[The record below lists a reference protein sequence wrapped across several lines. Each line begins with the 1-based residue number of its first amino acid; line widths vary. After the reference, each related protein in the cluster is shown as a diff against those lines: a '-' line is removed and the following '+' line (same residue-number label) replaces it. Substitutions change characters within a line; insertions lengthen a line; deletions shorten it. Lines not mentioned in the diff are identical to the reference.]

1 MTQGPIALRMARRE
15 LRGGLKGFRVFLACL
30 TLGVGA
36 IAAVGSISS
45 SIVGGLRADGQIIL
59 GGDIALRTTHRD
71 ITTAQRDWIGRQGT
85 SSLAVFMRAMARAT
99 EGTERSLIDMKAVDS
114 RYPLYGNVVTDPPMA
129 VGDALAK
136 REGHWGALVDS
147 ALLERLG
154 LKLGGKVRVGDA
166 IYQIRATMVR
176 EPDRV
181 GGVRPVALGP
191 RFMISEASLPDT
203 GLIQPG
209 SQVRYLNRVRLA
221 NGVDVKQWRN
231 TLKSEF
237 PDAGWSIRDR
247 TDASPTVKRFID
259 RTALFMTLVGLTAL
273 LVGGVGVGNAV
284 RTYLGGKTATIATL
298 KCLGA
303 PSGLI
308 FRIYLTQIL
317 IMSLI
322 GVVIGL
328 ALGIAAPYVMAAL
341 FPENELVSS
350 GLGVHAGPL
359 ILATAFGLLATLV
372 FSLWPL
378 ARACVVRA
386 GALFRDTV
394 APVRSW
400 PAKRYIAMTGV
411 AAFALAA
418 LAVGTAVDKRIAL
431 WFVGGAIVAM
441 VVFRLAGLLVVAA
454 ARRLRNLRRTAL
466 RLGLANLHRPG
477 APTAGVVMSLG
488 LGLTVLVTV
497 ALIEGNM
504 RHQIKENLPEKAPA
518 YFFVDIQ
525 PNQVPAFEKT
535 VHRVDGAA
543 ELERT
548 PMLRGRITAVNGTPS
563 EKVKAAPN
571 VAWVLR
577 GDRGL
582 TWSAAPPPGAK
593 IVAGS
598 WWPMD
603 YSGPPLVSLAADAA
617 QGLGIGI
624 GDTLTVNILGRSLT
638 ARVASLREIRWG
650 SLRMNFVLMFSP
662 GVIENAPQTHLATV
676 RAEDGLDRAIER
688 AVTDQFPNIT
698 AIRIKDVLQ
707 TVNQFLERVGLAVRL
722 TAAVT
727 IVAGILVLAGAV
739 AAGHSRRVY
748 ESVVLKVLGA
758 TRRDVIRAFLVEFG
772 VLGLATAA
780 VASILGSIAAWAVIT
795 QVMRVEW
802 VFLPSVVAIT
812 VVGATLITLGFGM
825 VGTWRAMGQKAAPHL
840 RNE

>member
-1 MTQGPIALRMARRE
+1 MSQGPVAIRLARRE

-59 GGDIALRTTHRD
+59 GGDVALRTTHRD
-71 ITTAQRDWIGRQGT
+71 ISAAQRDWLSREGT
-85 SSLAVFMRAMARAT
+85 VSLAVFMRAMARAT
-99 EGTERSLIDMKAVDS
+99 AGSERSLIDMKAVDA
-114 RYPLYGNVVTDPPMA
+114 RYPLYGEVVTDPPMKLD
-129 VGDALAK
+129 DALAR
-136 REGHWGALVDS
+136 REGRWGAVVDA

-154 LKLGGKVRVGDA
+154 LKVGETVRVGDA
-166 IYQIRATMVR
+166 VYQIRATMVR

-181 GGVRPVALGP
+181 GGVRPLALGP
-191 RFMISEASLPDT
+191 RFMIAESSLPAT

-209 SQVRYLNRVRLA
+209 SQVRYLNRIRLA
-221 NGVDVKQWRN
+221 NGADVKSWRN
-231 TLKSEF
+231 DLTTAF

-247 TDASPTVKRFID
+247 TDASPTVKRFVD

-308 FRIYLTQIL
+308 FRIYLSQIM
-317 IMSLI
+317 IMAVI
-322 GVVIGL
+322 GIAIGL
-328 ALGIAAPYVMAAL
+328 ALGIAAPYVMSVL
-341 FPENELVSS
+341 FPENELVAS
-350 GLGVHAGPL
+350 GLGVHSGPL
-359 ILATAFGLLATLV
+359 VLAAVFGLLATLV

-394 APVRSW
+394 APVRTW
-400 PAKRYIAMTGV
+400 PAKRYIAMTAV
-411 AAFALAA
+411 AALALAA
-418 LAVGTAVDKRIAL
+418 LAVATAVDKRIAL
-431 WFVGGAIVAM
+431 WFVGGAVVAM
-441 VVFRLAGLLVVAA
+441 AVFRVAGLMVVAG
-454 ARRLRNLRRTAL
+454 ARRLRNLRRTAF

-518 YFFVDIQ
+518 YFFIDIQ
-525 PNQVPAFEKT
+525 PNQVPAFEKA
-535 VHRVDGAA
+535 VHRVDSAA
-543 ELERT
+543 ELQRT
-548 PMLRGRITAVNGTPS
+548 PMLRGRITAVNGTPAD
-563 EKVKAAPN
+563 KVKAAPN
-571 VAWVLR
+571 VSWVLR

-582 TWSAAPPPGAK
+582 TWSAVPPPGAK
-593 IVAGS
+593 IVAGE
-598 WWPMD
+598 WWPAD
-603 YSGPPLVSLAADAA
+603 YKGPPLVSLSANAAE
-617 QGLGIGI
+617 GLGVGV

-638 ARVASLREIRWG
+638 ARIASLREIRWG

-676 RAEDGLDRAIER
+676 RAVDGLDRKIER

-698 AIRIKDVLQ
+698 AIRVKDVLQ
-707 TVNQFLERVGLAVRL
+707 TVNQFLERVGLAVRM

-758 TRRDVIRAFLVEFG
+758 TRRDVVRAFLVEFG
-772 VLGLATAA
+772 ILGLATAA
-780 VASILGSIAAWAVIT
+780 VASVLGSIAAWAVIT

-802 VFLPSVVAIT
+802 VFLPSVVAAT
-812 VVGATLITLGFGM
+812 VVVATLITLGFGM
-825 VGTWRAMGQKAAPHL
+825 VGTWRAMGHKAAPHL

>member
-1 MTQGPIALRMARRE
+1 MSQGPVAIRLARRE

-59 GGDIALRTTHRD
+59 GGDVALRTTHRD
-71 ITTAQRDWIGRQGT
+71 VTPAQRDWLSREGRV
-85 SSLAVFMRAMARAT
+85 SLAVFMRAMARAT
-99 EGTERSLIDMKAVDS
+99 AGSERSLIDMKAVDA
-114 RYPLYGNVVTDPPMA
+114 RYPLYGEVVTDPPMKLD
-129 VGDALAK
+129 DALAR
-136 REGHWGALVDS
+136 REGRWGAVVDA

-154 LKLGGKVRVGDA
+154 LKVGETVRVGDA

-181 GGVRPVALGP
+181 GGVRPLALGP
-191 RFMISEASLPDT
+191 RFMIAESSLPAT

-209 SQVRYLNRVRLA
+209 SQVRYLNRIRLA
-221 NGVDVKQWRN
+221 NGVDVKAWRN
-231 TLKSEF
+231 DLNTAF

-247 TDASPTVKRFID
+247 TDASPTVKRFVD

-308 FRIYLTQIL
+308 FRIYLSQIM
-317 IMSLI
+317 IMAVI
-322 GVVIGL
+322 GIAVGL
-328 ALGIAAPYVMAAL
+328 ALGIAAPYVMSAL
-341 FPENELVSS
+341 FPENELVAS
-350 GLGVHAGPL
+350 GLGVHGGPL
-359 ILATAFGLLATLV
+359 VLAAVFGLLATLV

-394 APVRSW
+394 APVRTW
-400 PAKRYIAMTGV
+400 PAKRYIAMTAV
-411 AAFALAA
+411 AALALAA
-418 LAVGTAVDKRIAL
+418 LAVATAVDKRIAL
-431 WFVGGAIVAM
+431 WFVGGAVVAM
-441 VVFRLAGLLVVAA
+441 AVFRVAGLLVVAG
-454 ARRLRNLRRTAL
+454 ARRLRNLRRTAF

-518 YFFVDIQ
+518 YFFIDIQ
-525 PNQVPAFEKT
+525 PNQVPAFEKA
-535 VHRVDGAA
+535 VHRVDSAA
-543 ELERT
+543 ELQRT
-548 PMLRGRITAVNGTPS
+548 PMLRGRITAVNGTPAD
-563 EKVKAAPN
+563 KVKAAPN
-571 VAWVLR
+571 VSWVLR

-582 TWSAAPPPGAK
+582 TWSAVPPPGAK
-593 IVAGS
+593 IVAGE
-598 WWPMD
+598 WWPAD
-603 YSGPPLVSLAADAA
+603 YDGPPLVSLSANAAE
-617 QGLGIGI
+617 GLGIGV

-638 ARVASLREIRWG
+638 ARIASLREIRWG

-676 RAEDGLDRAIER
+676 RAVDGLDRKIER

-698 AIRIKDVLQ
+698 AIRVKDVLQ
-707 TVNQFLERVGLAVRL
+707 TVNQFLERVGLAVRM

-758 TRRDVIRAFLVEFG
+758 TRRDVVRAFLVEFG
-772 VLGLATAA
+772 ILGLATAA
-780 VASILGSIAAWAVIT
+780 VASVLGSIAAWAVIT

-802 VFLPSVVAIT
+802 VFLPSVVAAT
-812 VVGATLITLGFGM
+812 VVVATLITLGFGM
-825 VGTWRAMGQKAAPHL
+825 VGTWRAMGHKAAPHL